1 MTDDGRIDEA
11 ALERHVAAVAET
23 PGIRG
28 LLVNGHAGENFVLTA
43 AEKRRVVEISRA
55 AAPTSCL
62 ICSGVNAESSLEA
75 AREAEAAE
83 AAGADVLLVFPPNSW
98 ALDHDEACV
107 DIHHAHVRD
116 ATSLP
121 LLLYGAPIGAGRM
134 AYSAATLARLAA
146 EPRIVGVKEGSWEV
160 AAYEANRRLL
170 KGLRPDFVVLGSGD
184 EHLLASY
191 LVGSEGSQVSLAAVA
206 PELAGRALRP
216 RRSRGLGGRAK
227 GPRAGLPPGGGHLS
241 RPAGRAGDSPPQGLS
256 PDAWPPSERGRA
268 PASAAGVGGGKAG
281 SDASDRGRRAR
292 RVESL
297 DGVDG
302 CFGDVPCLISISP
315 SAAAPSSPRPTRC
328 APMSACGTGASSP
341 WPRRRGGGARDRRLR
356 PSRHAGRHRQPRP
369 SRAAVRPRHRHGG
382 RFRLRHRGGR
392 RRRQHLRDAV
402 RPAAARQASLR
413 RASRTTA
420 GRPRASATSTWLPSH
435 HHRPDAEVL
444 GQELPALVK
453 ERLHLVQGLHDL

>member
-1 MTDDGRIDEA
+1 MMDCIRRKLRGIHAATVVPMTDDGRIDEA
-11 ALERHVAAVAET
+11 ALEGHVAAVAET

-206 PELAGRALRP
+206 PELVAELYDRAEAEDWVGARKVHERVYPLAGAIYRDP
-216 RRSRGLGGRAK
+216 PGGRATARLK
-227 GPRAGLPPGGGHLS
+227 ACLQML
-241 RPAGRAGDSPPQGLS
+241 GRQANAVVRPPQ
-256 PDAWPPSERGRA
+256 P
-268 PASAAGVGGGKAG
+268 PASAAERQVLMQAIAAAG
-281 SDASDRGRRAR
+281 
-292 RVESL
+292 L
-297 DGVDG
+297 DG
-302 CFGDVPCLISISP
+302 SK
-315 SAAAPSSPRPTRC
+315 AWT
-328 APMSACGTGASSP
+328 ASTD
-341 WPRRRGGGARDRRLR
+341 ALELY
-356 PSRHAGRHRQPRP
+356 
-369 SRAAVRPRHRHGG
+369 RA
-382 RFRLRHRGGR
+382 
-392 RRRQHLRDAV
+392 
-402 RPAAARQASLR
+402 
-413 RASRTTA
+413 
-420 GRPRASATSTWLPSH
+420 
-435 HHRPDAEVL
+435 
-444 GQELPALVK
+444 
-453 ERLHLVQGLHDL
+453 